1 MKNRKF
7 LIGIV
12 VLVAIFLGGMYL
24 LLSQK
29 KTQLVVETI
38 PVKSAQTQILAQGVV
53 RSENEA
59 TISFPTAGKLAY
71 LPLKEGDHVNVGQT
85 IAQQD
90 TYPLQKQLE
99 VALNNYA
106 NNRNSFDQTQQ
117 NSQTGVLQG
126 QQKYSLEVTNK
137 GGFSSGDSENNI
149 INDMVGRIVN
159 ENQAALNTSV
169 ANVDLASYALQ
180 LATLTSP
187 INGVLVREDV
197 KNAGVTVTPATSF
210 YVADPSSLVFRANVD
225 ASDVDFIQEGSPVTI
240 SVNNKTFQGS
250 VERIYPQTQTLPSG
264 QVVYQV
270 DIAST
275 NFPSDIKLLQTGSVL
290 IQNKFDREVMLV
302 PSWMV
307 VGGNSIWIEENGTV
321 SLKKITVGDTT
332 GDKTEVL
339 GGLSSDD
346 KLIQNPKALVSKKY
360 IVF

>member
-1 MKNRKF
+1 MKNKKLF
-7 LIGIV
+7 IGVFILLAI
-12 VLVAIFLGGMYL
+12 LVGGTFIL
-24 LLSQK
+24 FSQQ
-29 KTQLVVETI
+29 KTQLVAQTI
-38 PVKSAQTQILAQGVV
+38 PVKSAETQILAQGLI

-59 TISFPTAGKLAY
+59 TLSFPTAGKLSY
-71 LPLKEGDHVNVGQT
+71 LALKEGDRVSIGQT

-99 VALNNYA
+99 VALNNYT
-106 NNRNSFDQTQQ
+106 NSRNTFDQAQQ

-137 GGFSSGDSENNI
+137 GGFSSGDSENTI
-149 INDMVGRIVN
+149 INDMVGRIVS

-169 ANVDLASYALQ
+169 ANVDLANYALQ

-210 YVADPSSLVFRANVD
+210 YVADPNSLVFRANVD
-225 ASDVDFIQEGSPVTI
+225 ASDIDFIQEGSPVTI

-270 DIAST
+270 DITST

-290 IQNKFDREVMLV
+290 IQNKFDKEVMLV

-307 VGGNSIWIEENGTV
+307 VGGDSVWVEENGAV
-321 SLKKITVGDTT
+321 SLKKITVGSTT
-332 GDKTEVL
+332 GDETEVL
-339 GGLSSDD
+339 GGLSSND

-360 IVF
+360 ILF